1 MVKVKMKMKMKYFVA
16 FLAFALLSLW
26 KVKYVKILLII
37 LLGWIINLFDPM
49 LTNDN
54 GRKFLVNN
62 SPNILHDLT
71 IIIPSCDKYS
81 ELWEP
86 NFQFLL
92 KNWPSIQNK
101 HAFIPIYLISNFKE
115 YKHSRVTNIRLG
127 EDISW
132 SDNFIKALDSVKTKY
147 LLIILEDYIIDKP
160 VNEERLIQIM
170 HLMENTEA
178 AYVELSLDPALS
190 DGIEEPKLPGVIVKS
205 RMAESR
211 TSLQASLWN
220 VGDLKKILEPQES
233 AWDFEIISSF
243 RSRLLTNK
251 FYLVTKDPVFQYQ
264 NAAEKGRLRR
274 SVINYIN
281 KQNISFAPVFLPID
295 ESL

>member
-1 MVKVKMKMKMKYFVA
+1 MVKVKMKMRLKYFVA
-16 FLAFALLSLW
+16 FLTLAILSLW
-26 KVKYVKILLII
+26 KVKYVKILLIV
-37 LLGWIINLFDPM
+37 LLGWLINLVDPM

-54 GRKFLVNN
+54 NRKFVVNN
-62 SPNILHDLT
+62 SPNILHDLS

-86 NFQFLL
+86 NLKFLL
-92 KNWPSIQNK
+92 KSWPNIQNK
-101 HAFIPIYLISNFKE
+101 HAFIPIYLMSNFKE
-115 YKHSRVTNIRLG
+115 YKDPRVINIRLG

-170 HLMENTEA
+170 HLMESTEA
-178 AYVELSLDPALS
+178 AYAELSLDPALAG
-190 DGIEEPKLPGVIVKS
+190 GIEEPKLPGIVVKS
-205 RMAESR
+205 RVAESR

-220 VGDLKKILEPQES
+220 VNDLKKILEPNES
-233 AWDFEIISSF
+233 AWDFEIISSI

-251 FYLVTKDPVFQYQ
+251 FYLVTKDPVFQYL
-264 NAAEKGRLRR
+264 NAAEKGKLRR

-281 KQNISFAPVFLPID
+281 KQNISFAPVSLPID